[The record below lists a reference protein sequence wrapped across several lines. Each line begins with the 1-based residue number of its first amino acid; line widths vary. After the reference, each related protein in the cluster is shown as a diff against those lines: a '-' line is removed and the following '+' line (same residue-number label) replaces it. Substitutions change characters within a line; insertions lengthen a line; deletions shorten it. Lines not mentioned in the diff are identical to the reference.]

1 MDPPAKDSP
10 VFKPI
15 RLFLQEVSATIW
27 GLAKFGK
34 CRQPTRREFLKRG
47 NGNPAASD
55 FNSLTDYCFAEHAV
69 ELRLPWELLNFS
81 NPSEMQIHDDY
92 YEKYGIENLSISSIQ
107 VGATIKYQ
115 GEVAMSETR

>member
-1 MDPPAKDSP
+1 MPATDPTG
-10 VFKPI
+10 I
-15 RLFLQEVSATIW
+15 
-27 GLAKFGK
+27 
-34 CRQPTRREFLKRG
+34 LKRG

-115 GEVAMSETR
+115 GEVAMSEIPLKGWGRNVSYHERLKEAYWRMQQVWAPK